1 MAVRGIRG
9 ATVVEEN
16 SSEAILKSTREL
28 LEAIMGANP
37 SLDTDE
43 ISSVIFTV
51 TEDLNAAYPAIA
63 AREIGWD
70 QVPLLCSREIAV
82 PGGMP
87 KCIRVLL
94 HWNTDVLQSEVC
106 HVYLGEAIRLRPD
119 LVEEK

>member
-9 ATVVEEN
+9 ATVVDEN

-94 HWNTDVLQSEVC
+94 HWNTGVLQSEVC
-106 HVYLGEAIRLRPD
+106 HVYLGEAISLRPD